1 MTTQDSQLRW
11 AVCLSHELHPRVK
24 DAIGNNFVSE
34 HFDLDISTAMREVE
48 IRLRGL
54 ADADASQLGV
64 ALVRKAL
71 HPEEGPLTD
80 LTAERGEREALGHL
94 FAGAL
99 TVFRIPVVIEESEW
113 KRRRKRRRSSPSLI
127 CSYV

>member
-34 HFDLDISTAMREVE
+34 HFDLAILAAMREVE
-48 IRLRGL
+48 IRLREL
-54 ADADASQLGV
+54 AAADASQLGV
-64 ALVRKAL
+64 ALVRRAL

-80 LTAERGEREALGHL
+80 LTAERAEREALGHL

-99 TVFRIPVVIEESEW
+99 GVFKNSRQSS
-113 KRRRKRRRSSPSLI
+113 KSRS
-127 CSYV
+127 